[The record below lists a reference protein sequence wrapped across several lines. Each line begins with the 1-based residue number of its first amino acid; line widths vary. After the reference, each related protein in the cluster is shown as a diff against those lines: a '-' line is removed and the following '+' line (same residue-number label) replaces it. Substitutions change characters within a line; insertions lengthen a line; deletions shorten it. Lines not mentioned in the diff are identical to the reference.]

1 MPPRPLYS
9 VPHVPLWTLVLPFC
23 SLTFP
28 SSPYVF
34 TLQRYIDFWAFCS
47 LCWHP
52 QNASGVWTFSP
63 KKEKCLVQYLFCPLP
78 VIDPFFFHCRHTVA
92 VSAALGSPPSW
103 TLPPPKTCSVCF
115 SGTASLKHAAGST
128 SSRGHKHKHL
138 GNSFFRLI
146 TGKKTWKQT
155 NKIKKTLRD
164 TAGWEFCQSL
174 LGHWNLVPLCVSV
187 ADGTRAHGDSGEQ
200 RRAWMPSIND
210 CSRPHVGPAW
220 TECSVRPLDE
230 CVHSVVCERCSLYSL
245 SSFKSVPDF
254 HRKPSENTPQT
265 DVHV

>member
-1 MPPRPLYS
+1 M
-9 VPHVPLWTLVLPFC
+9 
-23 SLTFP
+23 
-28 SSPYVF
+28 SSPYNVTLISEPSVLFVGILKMLQVF
-34 TLQRYIDFWAFCS
+34 GPFLQ
-47 LCWHP
+47 
-52 QNASGVWTFSP
+52 
-63 KKEKCLVQYLFCPLP
+63 KKKKCLVQYLFCPLP
-78 VIDPFFFHCRHTVA
+78 VIDPFFSPLSTHCCSQRC
-92 VSAALGSPPSW
+92 SQIPP
-103 TLPPPKTCSVCF
+103 LAGRC
-115 SGTASLKHAAGST
+115 LHQKHAQCVSLGQPPWSTLSDQPLPEGTST
-128 SSRGHKHKHL
+128 SIWGIH
-138 GNSFFRLI
+138 FFRLI

-210 CSRPHVGPAW
+210 CSRSHVGPAW